1 MPTFVVVRLYKHAAV
16 GDWVQDEAPVVRTL
30 GVGGCVGLMDSE
42 LPVRGHGQ
50 IQVLL
55 TVETK
60 RAEFLAV
67 LSVLECVFSLAEY
80 ILKNKKKQSNE
91 DNDSTL
97 KTILNY
103 IQNDSSFICNS

>member
-1 MPTFVVVRLYKHAAV
+1 MFGPLSCWQRQLVPTFVVVRLYKHAAV
-16 GDWVQDEAPVVRTL
+16 GDRVQDEAPVVRTL

-80 ILKNKKKQSNE
+80 ILKNKKNNKM
-91 DNDSTL
+91 
-97 KTILNY
+97 KIM
-103 IQNDSSFICNS
+103 IQLSKLY